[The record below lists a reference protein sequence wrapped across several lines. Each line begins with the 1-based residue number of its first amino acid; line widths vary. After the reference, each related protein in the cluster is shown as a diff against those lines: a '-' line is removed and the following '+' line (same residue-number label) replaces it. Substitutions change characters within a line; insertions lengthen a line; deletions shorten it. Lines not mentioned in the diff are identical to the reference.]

1 MTPSAIRGEPTVGS
15 QTVGLPCA
23 RAPSA
28 RVGHSNPARRNP
40 YAQRSRPLVPDDAA
54 SATARHAAG
63 PRVTP
68 AAIRDEPTARNQ
80 ATNRRR
86 TPATA
91 VGVGHFDPAR
101 RNAYA
106 RSMRP
111 LAPGDGVLAP
121 PRHAAGPCVTPCAV
135 QDEPTVRNQTT
146 NLPRARA
153 TRAQA
158 GHFNPPRRNPYAQGT
173 RPMAPDDAASAPTR
187 SAVGPRATPSAI
199 RHQRTVRKQTIDLP
213 RARPTR
219 AQRDHLDPARR
230 NAYAQRTGSPAPDD
244 AAPARRPVC
253 AWRPRRDPTRA
264 RDRGPSHR
272 SPHKPATCA
281 HSGLNDPA
289 RRGRSSA
296 IASLMRERST
306 RRRGFPCAGGQEKQ
320 PPAGGNGQATRR
332 TLPRSPWRASLHPAQ
347 TVRTQP

>member
-1 MTPSAIRGEPTVGS
+1 MLHTLTVALPSAGAEEP
-15 QTVGLPCA
+15 
-23 RAPSA
+23 
-28 RVGHSNPARRNP
+28 
-40 YAQRSRPLVPDDAA
+40 
-54 SATARHAAG
+54 ATARQQ
-63 PRVTP
+63 PVRTRPDTP
-68 AAIRDEPTARNQ
+68 AVPNPDGASKPASPSRSSPPGTSMPDAGHLAVESGTSTAPSQATAASPPETTRSSNPTAEADIPVGSNHQ
-80 ATNRRR
+80 VDRRER
-86 TPATA
+86 SSRRCHVFPPSTA
-91 VGVGHFDPAR
+91 PRGGSPRPPAR
-101 RNAYA
+101 
-106 RSMRP
+106 
-111 LAPGDGVLAP
+111 
-121 PRHAAGPCVTPCAV
+121 T
-135 QDEPTVRNQTT
+135 
-146 NLPRARA
+146 
-153 TRAQA
+153 
-158 GHFNPPRRNPYAQGT
+158 
-173 RPMAPDDAASAPTR
+173 
-187 SAVGPRATPSAI
+187 ATPGPQNES
-199 RHQRTVRKQTIDLP
+199 
-213 RARPTR
+213 
-219 AQRDHLDPARR
+219 ARR
-230 NAYAQRTGSPAPDD
+230 NAYAQRTGSPTPDD